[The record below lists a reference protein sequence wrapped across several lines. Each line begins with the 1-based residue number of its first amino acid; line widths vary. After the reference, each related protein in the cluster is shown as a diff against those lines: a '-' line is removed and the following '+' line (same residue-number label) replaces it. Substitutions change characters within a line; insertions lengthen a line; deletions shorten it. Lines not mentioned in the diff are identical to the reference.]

1 MRVVDLFVRSA
12 LSSNACRMPILQGA
26 NHPTL
31 ASQVGVGGFSCG
43 AIEARATIEMGVDC
57 DPEPLRVWASNVPG
71 AKAVLT
77 TLGPSCTD
85 LDLPPPAPDLHVHLS
100 PPCQAFSR
108 ARANSAT
115 QPEVQNSLELLRWSI
130 DLVLS
135 RGDFSWSLEEVP
147 APAVRLTL
155 QDYAK
160 LHPALVGWAVF
171 DCADFGC
178 PQNRQR
184 LIAGPPAMIRKLQE
198 SPVERRISVREA
210 FERAELTTPSAFFK
224 NNTTNRDKTAC
235 TRSIE
240 ECAFTVCAG
249 HGLTWAA
256 DREGNTVSVMT
267 ARQSAL
273 LQGFPLTWTI
283 PSGSSTGQRAVGT
296 NVPSNLPL
304 NLASAIGTLTHTPTS
319 THHLLR

>member
-1 MRVVDLFVRSA
+1 
-12 LSSNACRMPILQGA
+12 
-26 NHPTL
+26 
-31 ASQVGVGGFSCG
+31 
-43 AIEARATIEMGVDC
+43 MGVDC
-57 DPEPLRVWASNVPG
+57 DPAPLRVWKANVPD

-77 TLGPSCTD
+77 TLGPNCTD
-85 LDLPPPAPDLHVHLS
+85 LELPPPAPDVHVHLS

-115 QPEVQNSLELLRWSI
+115 QPEVQSSLELLRWSV

-147 APAVRLTL
+147 VPAVRLLL
-155 QDYAK
+155 QEYAK
-160 LHPALVGWAVF
+160 LHPAKVAWAVF

-184 LIAGPPAMIRKLQE
+184 LIAGPPAIIRKLQE
-198 SPVERRISVREA
+198 SPVEKRISVREA
-210 FERAELTTPSAFFK
+210 FERAGLTTPSAFFK
-224 NNTTNRDKTAC
+224 NNTTNGDKTAC

-256 DREGNTVSVMT
+256 DREGSTVSVM
-267 ARQSAL
+267 AAWRRAVLQS
-273 LQGFPLTWTI
+273 FPLAWKI
-283 PSGSSTGQRAVGT
+283 PSGSRTGQRAVGAIIIRGLFCT
-296 NVPSNLPL
+296 APTS
-304 NLASAIGTLTHTPTS
+304 LASETRACRRGESCTS
-319 THHLLR
+319 ELALHDLWLKCCAVTSSC